1 MGRGDGGKRFF
12 SYGDTMRTRR
22 NQSMVSKASEL
33 SRLGLAAVFVVP
45 FCIGACAGRQYPVTE
60 IERPESATA
69 LRTTESPSDVLQFD
83 NQATV
88 YVDVYLVG
96 GQMQQRLGRVP
107 PGMRAM
113 LRIPSSTIDWTAQFV
128 RVAVIPGSQMS
139 AEAWRDPRATSAI
152 AQPLSELLSQRW
164 TFRQPDVGGAA
175 LQLQATRLT
184 GAGR

>member
-1 MGRGDGGKRFF
+1 
-12 SYGDTMRTRR
+12 MRTRR
-22 NQSMVSKASEL
+22 HQSMVSKASEL
-33 SRLGLAAVFVVP
+33 SGLGLAAVFVVP
-45 FCIGACAGRQYPVTE
+45 LCIGACAGRQYPFAE
-60 IERPESATA
+60 IARAESAGGTESATA
-69 LRTTESPSDVLQFD
+69 LRAMESPSDMLQFD

-113 LRIPSSTIDWTAQFV
+113 LKIPPSTIDWTAQFV
-128 RVAVIPGSQMS
+128 RVAVIPGSQTS

-164 TFRQPDVGGAA
+164 TFRQPDAGGAA
-175 LQLQATRLT
+175 LQLQATRLM